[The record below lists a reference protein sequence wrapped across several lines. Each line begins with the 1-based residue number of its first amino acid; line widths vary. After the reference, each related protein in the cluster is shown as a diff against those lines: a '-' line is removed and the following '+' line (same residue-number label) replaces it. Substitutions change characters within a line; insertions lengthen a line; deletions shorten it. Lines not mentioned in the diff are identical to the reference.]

1 MSAVVEAAALRLGR
15 PGLRPLLDELY
26 RRLRDGASPER
37 LQLRDVTEETRHAL
51 ADLLGSS
58 RLPRDPFRL
67 PLVRL
72 TRALGLT
79 TEHELRAAVELVRGP
94 VPDHRAARAAA
105 AREREE
111 LWTWVATEAAERSV
125 VEDPAGWVEG
135 LRRAGVRGSLVEHR
149 CWLADVLAV
158 LDALPASALTLAELA
173 QDTLGDPHALDRGR
187 SRAAAVLSAVGL
199 TGSGP
204 HDAETVRVAWESVGV
219 APDALSSTVL
229 AIGLRF
235 GSDHPLAALAAAPGT
250 LAEPVV
256 LTLSQLRRWP
266 LPALPSTARAYVV
279 ENPSLV
285 SAAARSAWDGPTLV
299 CSSGRPTVAVLTL
312 VRQLAAAGAQVR
324 QHADLDPV
332 GLAITAWL
340 AERAGTVPWRMGA
353 TDYLGLVRGARDET
367 SARAAPPTPWDPELR
382 RIVQARQVW
391 AYEEQVRAD
400 LLAAMRADNQN
411 GEVPTA

>member
-1 MSAVVEAAALRLGR
+1 MSADVEAAAVRLGR
-15 PGLRPLLDELY
+15 PELRPLLDELY
-26 RRLRDGASPER
+26 RRLRDGAAPAR
-37 LQLRDVTEETRHAL
+37 VQLSGSTEETRHAL

-58 RLPRDPFRL
+58 RLPREPVRL

-72 TRALGLT
+72 TRALGLAT
-79 TEHELRAAVELVRGP
+79 AQELRTAVELVRGP
-94 VPDHRAARAAA
+94 VPDRRAARAAA
-105 AREREE
+105 VREREE
-111 LWTWVATEAAERSV
+111 LWDWFTTEASERSV

-158 LDALPASALTLAELA
+158 LDALPAGALTLAELA

-199 TGSGP
+199 SGSGP

-229 AIGLRF
+229 SIGLRF
-235 GSDHPLAALAAAPGT
+235 GSDHPLAALAAGPGT

-266 LPALPSTARAYVV
+266 LPALPPTDTAYVV

-285 SAAARSAWDGPTLV
+285 SAAARSGWDGPTLV

-340 AERAGTVPWRMGA
+340 AERAGTVPWRMGT
-353 TDYLGLVRGARDET
+353 TDYLGMVGDARDEA
-367 SARAAPPTPWDPELR
+367 SARPVPVTSWDPELR
-382 RIVQARQVW
+382 RIVQERQVW
-391 AYEEQVRAD
+391 AYEEQVRVD
-400 LLAAMRADNQN
+400 LLAAMRSDNQD
-411 GEVPTA
+411 GKDPTA